1 MTITSKNLAD
11 LTRKDFPMFSQEFSE
26 NEQIIYLDHAATSQK
41 PKVVI
46 DALSNFYSNTNANIH
61 RGVHTLSMES
71 TYLYDEAKDKIAE
84 FINAPN
90 SNSII
95 FTRGTTESLNLIADS
110 WGQSNLKEPDNI
122 VITELEHHS
131 NIVPW
136 QELIKKT
143 KSKLKY
149 IPINSDGTLNLSN
162 INNIITKNTKLVSM
176 THVSNGIG
184 TINNI
189 KEIIKIAKSVGAIT
203 IIDAAQSAPHMPL
216 DVADLDCDF
225 LTFSGHKMLAPTGI
239 GVLYGK
245 KEILEAMPPYQK
257 GGDMILEVTFDK
269 STWNEIPFKFEAGTP
284 NIAGAIGLSAAVKYL
299 MEIGMQNIRE
309 HEIEITKYAYSN
321 LMNINGIEILGP
333 ENIDIRAGLISFNI
347 PDIHPHDLGTF
358 LDSKGIAIRTGHH
371 CAMPLIKKLGSH
383 SSARASFYIYNTN
396 QEIDKFTTEINN
408 SIKYF
413 NNV

>member
-1 MTITSKNLAD
+1 MFDFKTII
-11 LTRKDFPMFSQEFSE
+11 KDFPILNRKI
-26 NEQIIYLDHAATSQK
+26 NEKKLIYFDNAATSQK

-110 WGQSNLKEPDNI
+110 WGQSNLKESDNI

>member
-1 MTITSKNLAD
+1 MQMVNFKTII
-11 LTRKDFPMFSQEFSE
+11 KDFPIL
-26 NEQIIYLDHAATSQK
+26 NRKINDNKLIYFDNAATSQK

-46 DALSNFYSNTNANIH
+46 DTLSNFYSNNNANIH
-61 RGVHTLSMES
+61 RGVHTLSMEA
-71 TYLYDEAKDKIAE
+71 TYLYDESKEKIAE

-90 SNSII
+90 NKSII
-95 FTRGTTESLNLIADS
+95 FTKGTTESINLIADS
-110 WGQSNLKEPDNI
+110 WGQSNLKESDNI

-143 KSKLKY
+143 KSKLQY
-149 IPINSDGTLNLSN
+149 IPINSDGTLNLTN
-162 INNIITKNTKLVSM
+162 INNIITKNTKIVSM

-189 KEIIKIAKSVGAIT
+189 KEIIKIAKSVGAKT
-203 IIDAAQSAPHMPL
+203 IIDAAQSVPHMPI
-216 DVADLDCDF
+216 DVSDLDCDF
-225 LTFSGHKMLAPTGI
+225 LAFSGHKMLAPTGI

-245 KEILEAMPPYQK
+245 KELLESMPPYQK
-257 GGDMILEVTFDK
+257 GGDMILEVTYDK

-284 NIAGAIGLSAAVKYL
+284 NIAGAVGLSAATKYL

-321 LMNINGIEILGP
+321 LMNIDGIEILGP
-333 ENIDIRAGLISFNI
+333 EDIDIRAGLISFNI
-347 PDIHPHDLGTF
+347 PNIHPHDLGTF

-396 QEIDKFTTEINN
+396 KEVDKFTTEINN

>member
-1 MTITSKNLAD
+1 MQMVDFKTII
-11 LTRKDFPMFSQEFSE
+11 KDFPIL
-26 NEQIIYLDHAATSQK
+26 NRKINDNKLIYFDNAATSQK

-46 DALSNFYSNTNANIH
+46 DTLSNFYSNNNANIH

-71 TYLYDEAKDKIAE
+71 TYLYDEAKEKIAE

-95 FTRGTTESLNLIADS
+95 FTRGTTESINLIADS
-110 WGQSNLKEPDNI
+110 WGQSNLKESDNI

-143 KSKLKY
+143 KSKLQY
-149 IPINSDGTLNLSN
+149 IPINSDGTLNLTN
-162 INNIITKNTKLVSM
+162 INNIITKNTKIVSM

-189 KEIIKIAKSVGAIT
+189 KEIIKIAKSVDAKT
-203 IIDAAQSAPHMPL
+203 VIDAAQSVPHMPI
-216 DVADLDCDF
+216 DVSDLDCDF
-225 LTFSGHKMLAPTGI
+225 LAFSGHKMLAPTGI

-245 KEILEAMPPYQK
+245 KELLESMPPYQK
-257 GGDMILEVTFDK
+257 GGDMILEVTYDK

-284 NIAGAIGLSAAVKYL
+284 NIAGAVGLSAATKYL
-299 MEIGMQNIRE
+299 MGIGMQNIRE
-309 HEIEITKYAYSN
+309 HEIEITKYAYNN
-321 LMNINGIEILGP
+321 LMNIDGIEILGP
-333 ENIDIRAGLISFNI
+333 EDIDIRAGLISFNI
-347 PDIHPHDLGTF
+347 PNIHPHDLGTF

-396 QEIDKFTTEINN
+396 KEVDKFTTEINN

>member
-1 MTITSKNLAD
+1 MQMVDFKTII
-11 LTRKDFPMFSQEFSE
+11 KDFPILNRRINE
-26 NEQIIYLDHAATSQK
+26 NKLIYFDNAATSQK

-46 DALSNFYSNTNANIH
+46 DTLSDFYSNNNANIH

-71 TYLYDEAKDKIAE
+71 TYLYDEAKEKIAE

-110 WGQSNLKEPDNI
+110 WGQTNLKESDNI

-143 KSKLKY
+143 KSKLRY
-149 IPINSDGTLNLSN
+149 IPINSDGTLNMSN

-176 THVSNGIG
+176 AHISNGIG

-189 KEIIKIAKSVGAIT
+189 KEIIKIAKSVGAT
-203 IIDAAQSAPHMPL
+203 TVIDAAQSVPHMPI
-216 DVADLDCDF
+216 DVLDLDCDF
-225 LTFSGHKMLAPTGI
+225 LAFSGHKMLAPTGI

-245 KEILEAMPPYQK
+245 KELLESMPPYQK
-257 GGDMILEVTFDK
+257 GGDMILEVTYDK

-284 NIAGAIGLSAAVKYL
+284 NIAGAIGLGAATNYL
-299 MEIGMQNIRE
+299 MEIGMQNIRD
-309 HEIEITKYAYSN
+309 HEIEITKYAYNN
-321 LMNINGIEILGP
+321 LMNIDGIEILGP

-347 PDIHPHDLGTF
+347 PNIHPHDLGTF

-371 CAMPLIKKLGSH
+371 CAMPLIKKLGRH

-396 QEIDKFTTEINN
+396 HEVDKFTAEINN

>member
-1 MTITSKNLAD
+1 MYK
-11 LTRKDFPMFSQEFSE
+11 RQ
-26 NEQIIYLDHAATSQK
+26 
-41 PKVVI
+41 VVI

-110 WGQSNLKEPDNI
+110 WGQSNLKETDNI

>member
-1 MTITSKNLAD
+1 MQMVDFKTII
-11 LTRKDFPMFSQEFSE
+11 KDFPILKRRINE
-26 NEQIIYLDHAATSQK
+26 NKLIYFDNAATSQK

-46 DALSNFYSNTNANIH
+46 DTLSNFYSNNNANIH
-61 RGVHTLSMES
+61 RGVHTLSMEA
-71 TYLYDEAKDKIAE
+71 TYLYDEAKEKIAE

-90 SNSII
+90 NNSII

-110 WGQSNLKEPDNI
+110 WGQSNLKESDSI

-143 KSKLKY
+143 KSKLRY
-149 IPINSDGTLNLSN
+149 IPINTDGTLNLAN
-162 INNIITKNTKLVSM
+162 INNIITKNTKLISM

-189 KEIIKIAKSVGAIT
+189 KKIIKIAKSVGAT
-203 IIDAAQSAPHMPL
+203 TVIDAAQSVPHMPI
-216 DVADLDCDF
+216 DVSDLDCDF

-245 KEILEAMPPYQK
+245 KELLESMPPYQK
-257 GGDMILEVTFDK
+257 GGDMILEVTYDK
-269 STWNEIPFKFEAGTP
+269 ATWNEIPFKFEAGTP
-284 NIAGAIGLSAAVKYL
+284 NIAGAIGLGAATNYL
-299 MEIGMQNIRE
+299 MKIGMQNIRD
-309 HEIEITKYAYSN
+309 HEIEITKYAYNN
-321 LMNINGIEILGP
+321 LMNVDGIEILGP
-333 ENIDIRAGLISFNI
+333 ENTDIRAGLISFNI
-347 PDIHPHDLGTF
+347 PNIHPHDLGTF

-371 CAMPLIKKLGSH
+371 CAMPLIKKLGRH
-383 SSARASFYIYNTN
+383 SSARASFYLYNTN
-396 QEIDKFTTEINN
+396 QEVDKFTAEINN

>member
-1 MTITSKNLAD
+1 MFDFKTII
-11 LTRKDFPMFSQEFSE
+11 KDFPILNRKI
-26 NEQIIYLDHAATSQK
+26 NEKKLIYFDNAATSQK

-347 PDIHPHDLGTF
+347 PDIHPHALGTF

>member
-1 MTITSKNLAD
+1 MFDFKTII
-11 LTRKDFPMFSQEFSE
+11 KDFPILNRRI
-26 NEQIIYLDHAATSQK
+26 NEKKLIYFDNAATSQK

-71 TYLYDEAKDKIAE
+71 TYLYDEAKEKIAE

-95 FTRGTTESLNLIADS
+95 FTRGTTESINLIADS
-110 WGQSNLKEPDNI
+110 WGQSNLKESDNI

-149 IPINSDGTLNLSN
+149 IPINSDGTLNLTN
-162 INNIITKNTKLVSM
+162 INNIITKNTKIVSI

-189 KEIIKIAKSVGAIT
+189 KEIINIAKSNGATT

-245 KEILEAMPPYQK
+245 KELLELMPPYQK
-257 GGDMILEVTFDK
+257 GGDMILEVTYDK

-284 NIAGAIGLSAAVKYL
+284 NIAGAIGLSAATKYL

-309 HEIEITKYAYSN
+309 HEIEITKYAYNN
-321 LMNINGIEILGP
+321 LMNIDGIKILGP

-396 QEIDKFTTEINN
+396 KEIDKFTEEINN

>member
-1 MTITSKNLAD
+1 MFDFKTII
-11 LTRKDFPMFSQEFSE
+11 KDFPILNRKI
-26 NEQIIYLDHAATSQK
+26 NEKKLIYFDNAATSQK

-284 NIAGAIGLSAAVKYL
+284 NIAGAIGLSAAAKYL

-396 QEIDKFTTEINN
+396 QEIDKFTTELNN

>member
-1 MTITSKNLAD
+1 MQMVDFKTII
-11 LTRKDFPMFSQEFSE
+11 KDFPILKRRINE
-26 NEQIIYLDHAATSQK
+26 NKLIYFDNAATSQK

-46 DALSNFYSNTNANIH
+46 DTLSNFYSNNNANIH
-61 RGVHTLSMES
+61 RGVHTLSMEA
-71 TYLYDEAKDKIAE
+71 TYLYDEAKEKIAE

-90 SNSII
+90 NNSII

-110 WGQSNLKEPDNI
+110 WGQSNLKESDTI

-143 KSKLKY
+143 KSKLRY
-149 IPINSDGTLNLSN
+149 IPINTDGTLNLAN
-162 INNIITKNTKLVSM
+162 INNIITKNTKLISM

-189 KEIIKIAKSVGAIT
+189 KKIIKIAKSVGAT
-203 IIDAAQSAPHMPL
+203 TVIDAAQSVPHMPI
-216 DVADLDCDF
+216 DVSDLDCDF

-245 KEILEAMPPYQK
+245 KELLEAMPPYQK
-257 GGDMILEVTFDK
+257 GGDMILEVTYDK
-269 STWNEIPFKFEAGTP
+269 ATWNEIPFKFEAGTP
-284 NIAGAIGLSAAVKYL
+284 NIAGAIGLSAATNYL
-299 MEIGMQNIRE
+299 MKIGMQNIRD
-309 HEIEITKYAYSN
+309 HEIEITKYAYNN
-321 LMNINGIEILGP
+321 LMNIDGIEILGP

-347 PDIHPHDLGTF
+347 PNIHPHDLGTF

-371 CAMPLIKKLGSH
+371 CAMPLIKKLGRH

-396 QEIDKFTTEINN
+396 HEVDKFTAEINN

>member
-1 MTITSKNLAD
+1 MQMFDFKTII
-11 LTRKDFPMFSQEFSE
+11 KDFPILKRRINE
-26 NEQIIYLDHAATSQK
+26 NKLIYFDNAATSQK

-46 DALSNFYSNTNANIH
+46 DTLSNFYSNNNANIH
-61 RGVHTLSMES
+61 RGVHTLSMEA

-90 SNSII
+90 NNSII

-110 WGQSNLKEPDNI
+110 WGQSNLKESDSI

-143 KSKLKY
+143 KSKLRY
-149 IPINSDGTLNLSN
+149 IPINTDGTLNLAN
-162 INNIITKNTKLVSM
+162 INNIITKNTKLISM

-189 KEIIKIAKSVGAIT
+189 KKIIKIAKSVGAT
-203 IIDAAQSAPHMPL
+203 TVIDAAQSVPHMPI
-216 DVADLDCDF
+216 DVSDLDCDF

-245 KEILEAMPPYQK
+245 KELLESMPPYQK
-257 GGDMILEVTFDK
+257 GGDMILEVTYDK
-269 STWNEIPFKFEAGTP
+269 ATWNEIPFKFEAGTP
-284 NIAGAIGLSAAVKYL
+284 NIAGAIGLGAATNYL
-299 MEIGMQNIRE
+299 MKIGMQNIRD
-309 HEIEITKYAYSN
+309 HEIEITKYAYNN
-321 LMNINGIEILGP
+321 LMNVDGIEILGP
-333 ENIDIRAGLISFNI
+333 ENTDIRAGLISFNI
-347 PDIHPHDLGTF
+347 PNIHPHDLGTF

-371 CAMPLIKKLGSH
+371 CAMPLIKKLGRH
-383 SSARASFYIYNTN
+383 SSARASFYLYNTN
-396 QEIDKFTTEINN
+396 HEVDKFTAEINN

>member
-1 MTITSKNLAD
+1 MFDFKTII
-11 LTRKDFPMFSQEFSE
+11 KDFPILNRRINE
-26 NEQIIYLDHAATSQK
+26 NKLIYFDNAATSQK

-71 TYLYDEAKDKIAE
+71 TYLYDEAKEKIAE

-95 FTRGTTESLNLIADS
+95 FTRGTTESINLIEDS
-110 WGQSNLKEPDNI
+110 WGQSNLKESDNI

-149 IPINSDGTLNLSN
+149 IPINGDGTLNLTN
-162 INNIITKNTKLVSM
+162 INNIITKNTKIVSI

-189 KEIIKIAKSVGAIT
+189 KEIINIAKSNGATT

-216 DVADLDCDF
+216 DVTDLDCDF

-245 KEILEAMPPYQK
+245 KELLESMPPYQK
-257 GGDMILEVTFDK
+257 GGDMILEVTYDK

-284 NIAGAIGLSAAVKYL
+284 NIAGAIGLSAATKYL

-309 HEIEITKYAYSN
+309 HEIEITKYAYNN
-321 LMNINGIEILGP
+321 LMNIDGIEILGP
-333 ENIDIRAGLISFNI
+333 ENIDIRAGLISYNI

>member
-1 MTITSKNLAD
+1 
-11 LTRKDFPMFSQEFSE
+11 
-26 NEQIIYLDHAATSQK
+26 
-41 PKVVI
+41 
-46 DALSNFYSNTNANIH
+46 
-61 RGVHTLSMES
+61 
-71 TYLYDEAKDKIAE
+71 
-84 FINAPN
+84 
-90 SNSII
+90 
-95 FTRGTTESLNLIADS
+95 
-110 WGQSNLKEPDNI
+110 
-122 VITELEHHS
+122 
-131 NIVPW
+131 
-136 QELIKKT
+136 
-143 KSKLKY
+143 
-149 IPINSDGTLNLSN
+149 
-162 INNIITKNTKLVSM
+162 M

-189 KEIIKIAKSVGAIT
+189 EEIIKIAKSVGAIT

-284 NIAGAIGLSAAVKYL
+284 NIAGAIGLSTAVKYL

-371 CAMPLIKKLGSH
+371 LSLIH
-383 SSARASFYIYNTN
+383 I
-396 QEIDKFTTEINN
+396 
-408 SIKYF
+408 
-413 NNV
+413 

>member
-1 MTITSKNLAD
+1 MQMVDFKTII
-11 LTRKDFPMFSQEFSE
+11 KDFPILKRRINE
-26 NEQIIYLDHAATSQK
+26 NKLIYFDNAATSQK

-46 DALSNFYSNTNANIH
+46 DTLSNFYSNNNANIH
-61 RGVHTLSMES
+61 RGVHTLSMEA
-71 TYLYDEAKDKIAE
+71 TYLYDEAKEKIAE

-90 SNSII
+90 NNSII

-110 WGQSNLKEPDNI
+110 WGQSNLKESDTI

-143 KSKLKY
+143 KSKLRY
-149 IPINSDGTLNLSN
+149 IPINPDGTLNLAN
-162 INNIITKNTKLVSM
+162 INNIITKNTKLISM

-189 KEIIKIAKSVGAIT
+189 KKIIKIAKSVGAT
-203 IIDAAQSAPHMPL
+203 TVIDAAQSVPHMPI
-216 DVADLDCDF
+216 DVSDLDCDF

-245 KEILEAMPPYQK
+245 KELLESMPPYQK
-257 GGDMILEVTFDK
+257 GGDMILEVTYDK
-269 STWNEIPFKFEAGTP
+269 ATWNEIPFKFEAGTP
-284 NIAGAIGLSAAVKYL
+284 NIAGAIGLGAATNYL
-299 MEIGMQNIRE
+299 MKIGMQNIRD
-309 HEIEITKYAYSN
+309 HEIEITKYAYNN
-321 LMNINGIEILGP
+321 LMNVDGIEILGP

-347 PDIHPHDLGTF
+347 PNIHPHDLGTF

-371 CAMPLIKKLGSH
+371 CAMPLIKKLG
-383 SSARASFYIYNTN
+383 
-396 QEIDKFTTEINN
+396 
-408 SIKYF
+408 
-413 NNV
+413 

>member
-1 MTITSKNLAD
+1 MQMVDFKTII
-11 LTRKDFPMFSQEFSE
+11 KDFPIL
-26 NEQIIYLDHAATSQK
+26 NRKINDNKLIYFDNAATSQK

-46 DALSNFYSNTNANIH
+46 DTLSNFYSNNNANIH

-71 TYLYDEAKDKIAE
+71 TYLYDEAKEKVAE

-95 FTRGTTESLNLIADS
+95 FTRGTTESINLIADS
-110 WGQSNLKEPDNI
+110 WGQSNLKESDNI

-143 KSKLKY
+143 KSKLQY
-149 IPINSDGTLNLSN
+149 IPINSDGTLNLTN
-162 INNIITKNTKLVSM
+162 INNIITKNTKIVSM

-189 KEIIKIAKSVGAIT
+189 KEIIKIAKSVDAKT
-203 IIDAAQSAPHMPL
+203 VIDAAQSVPHMPI
-216 DVADLDCDF
+216 DVSDLDCDF
-225 LTFSGHKMLAPTGI
+225 LAFSGHKMLAPTGI

-245 KEILEAMPPYQK
+245 KELLESMPPYQK
-257 GGDMILEVTFDK
+257 GGDMILEVTYDK

-284 NIAGAIGLSAAVKYL
+284 NIAGAVGLSAAIKYL

-309 HEIEITKYAYSN
+309 HEIEITKYAYNN
-321 LMNINGIEILGP
+321 LMNIDGIEILGP
-333 ENIDIRAGLISFNI
+333 EDIDIRAGLISFNI
-347 PDIHPHDLGTF
+347 PNIHPHDLGTF

-383 SSARASFYIYNTN
+383 SSARASFYIYNRN
-396 QEIDKFTTEINN
+396 KEVDKFTTEINN

>member
-1 MTITSKNLAD
+1 MNWITKIIKAGEKIKTAFHERASKEDIAKSDWTSCCRGPILKKDLEQNLWVCPD
-11 LTRKDFPMFSQEFSE
+11 CNKHHRIKPSQRFDILFGKNNYEVFKTPIPKDDPLNWTDSKPYKER
-26 NEQIIYLDHAATSQK
+26 LKAA
-41 PKVVI
+41 
-46 DALSNFYSNTNANIH
+46 
-61 RGVHTLSMES
+61 R
-71 TYLYDEAKDKIAE
+71 
-84 FINAPN
+84 
-90 SNSII
+90 
-95 FTRGTTESLNLIADS
+95 
-110 WGQSNLKEPDNI
+110 
-122 VITELEHHS
+122 
-131 NIVPW
+131 
-136 QELIKKT
+136 KKT
-143 KSKLKY
+143 
-149 IPINSDGTLNLSN
+149 GMECGMM
-162 INNIITKNTKLVSM
+162 V
-176 THVSNGIG
+176 VCG

-203 IIDAAQSAPHMPL
+203 IIDAAQSALHMPL
-216 DVADLDCDF
+216 DVIDLDCDF
-225 LTFSGHKMLAPTGI
+225 LTFSGHKMLGPTGI

>member
-1 MTITSKNLAD
+1 MQMVDFKTII
-11 LTRKDFPMFSQEFSE
+11 KDFPILKRRINE
-26 NEQIIYLDHAATSQK
+26 NKLIYFDNAATSQK

-46 DALSNFYSNTNANIH
+46 DTLSNFYSNNNANIH
-61 RGVHTLSMES
+61 RGVHTLSMEA
-71 TYLYDEAKDKIAE
+71 TYLYDEAKEKIAE

-90 SNSII
+90 NNSII

-110 WGQSNLKEPDNI
+110 WGQSNLKESNSI

-143 KSKLKY
+143 KSKLRY
-149 IPINSDGTLNLSN
+149 IPINTDGTLNLAN
-162 INNIITKNTKLVSM
+162 INNIITKNTKLISM

-189 KEIIKIAKSVGAIT
+189 KKIIKIAKSVGAT
-203 IIDAAQSAPHMPL
+203 TVIDAAQSVPHMPI
-216 DVADLDCDF
+216 DVSDLDCDF

-245 KEILEAMPPYQK
+245 KELLESMPPYQK
-257 GGDMILEVTFDK
+257 GGDMILEVTYDK
-269 STWNEIPFKFEAGTP
+269 ATWNEIPFKFEAGTP
-284 NIAGAIGLSAAVKYL
+284 NIAGAIGLGAATNYL
-299 MEIGMQNIRE
+299 MKIGMQNIRD
-309 HEIEITKYAYSN
+309 HEIEITKYAYNN
-321 LMNINGIEILGP
+321 LMNVDGIEILGP

-347 PDIHPHDLGTF
+347 PNIHPHDLGTF

-371 CAMPLIKKLGSH
+371 CAMPLIKKLGRH
-383 SSARASFYIYNTN
+383 SSARASFYLYNTN
-396 QEIDKFTTEINN
+396 HEVDKFTAEINN

>member
-1 MTITSKNLAD
+1 MFDFKTII
-11 LTRKDFPMFSQEFSE
+11 KDFPILNRKI
-26 NEQIIYLDHAATSQK
+26 NEKKLIYFDNAATSQK

-284 NIAGAIGLSAAVKYL
+284 NIAGAIGLSAATKYL
-299 MEIGMQNIRE
+299 MDIGMQNIRE
-309 HEIEITKYAYSN
+309 HEIEITKYAYNN

>member
-1 MTITSKNLAD
+1 MFDFKTII
-11 LTRKDFPMFSQEFSE
+11 KDFPILNRRINE
-26 NEQIIYLDHAATSQK
+26 NKLIYFDNAATSQK

-71 TYLYDEAKDKIAE
+71 TYLYDEAKEKIAE

-95 FTRGTTESLNLIADS
+95 FTRGTTESINLIADS
-110 WGQSNLKEPDNI
+110 WGQSNLKESDNI

-149 IPINSDGTLNLSN
+149 IPINGDGTLNLTN
-162 INNIITKNTKLVSM
+162 INNIITKNTKIVSI

-189 KEIIKIAKSVGAIT
+189 KEIINIAKSNGATT

-216 DVADLDCDF
+216 DVTDLDCDF

-245 KEILEAMPPYQK
+245 KELLESMPPYQK
-257 GGDMILEVTFDK
+257 GGDMILEVTYDK

-284 NIAGAIGLSAAVKYL
+284 NIAGAIGLSAATKYL

-309 HEIEITKYAYSN
+309 HEIEITKYAYNN
-321 LMNINGIEILGP
+321 LMNIDGIEILGP

-396 QEIDKFTTEINN
+396 KEIDKFTEEINN

>member
-1 MTITSKNLAD
+1 MQMVDFKTII
-11 LTRKDFPMFSQEFSE
+11 KDFPIL
-26 NEQIIYLDHAATSQK
+26 NRKINDNKLIYFDNAATSQK

-46 DALSNFYSNTNANIH
+46 DTLSNFYSNNNANIH

-71 TYLYDEAKDKIAE
+71 TYLYDEAKEKVAE

-95 FTRGTTESLNLIADS
+95 FTRGTTESINLIADS
-110 WGQSNLKEPDNI
+110 WGQSNLKESDNI

-143 KSKLKY
+143 KSKLQY
-149 IPINSDGTLNLSN
+149 IPINSDGTLNLTN
-162 INNIITKNTKLVSM
+162 INNIITKNTKIVSM

-189 KEIIKIAKSVGAIT
+189 KEIIKIAKSVGAKT
-203 IIDAAQSAPHMPL
+203 VIDAAQSVPHMPI
-216 DVADLDCDF
+216 DVSDLDCDF
-225 LTFSGHKMLAPTGI
+225 LAFSGHKMLAPTGI

-245 KEILEAMPPYQK
+245 KELLESMPPYQK
-257 GGDMILEVTFDK
+257 GGDMILEVTYDK

-284 NIAGAIGLSAAVKYL
+284 NIAGAVGLSAATKYL

-309 HEIEITKYAYSN
+309 HEIEITKYAYNN
-321 LMNINGIEILGP
+321 LMNIDGIEILGP
-333 ENIDIRAGLISFNI
+333 EDIDIRAGLISFNI
-347 PDIHPHDLGTF
+347 PNIHPHDLGTF

-396 QEIDKFTTEINN
+396 KEVDKFTTEINN

>member
-1 MTITSKNLAD
+1 MFDFKKII
-11 LTRKDFPMFSQEFSE
+11 KDFPILNRTINQKKL
-26 NEQIIYLDHAATSQK
+26 IYFDNAATSQK
-41 PKVVI
+41 PKIVI
-46 DALSNFYSNTNANIH
+46 DALSNFYSNNNANIH

-71 TYLYDEAKDKIAE
+71 TYLYDEAKEKIAE

-90 SNSII
+90 SNSIV
-95 FTRGTTESLNLIADS
+95 FTRGTTESINLIADS
-110 WGQSNLKEPDNI
+110 WGQSTLKESDNI

-149 IPINSDGTLNLSN
+149 IPINSDGTLNLTN
-162 INNIITKNTKLVSM
+162 INNIITKNTKIVSI

-189 KEIIKIAKSVGAIT
+189 KEIINVAKSIGATT

-245 KEILEAMPPYQK
+245 KELLESMPPYQK
-257 GGDMILEVTFDK
+257 GGDMILEVTYDK

-284 NIAGAIGLSAAVKYL
+284 NISGAVGLGAATKYL

-309 HEIEITKYAYSN
+309 HEIEITKYAYNN
-321 LMNINGIEILGP
+321 LMNIDGIEILGP

-396 QEIDKFTTEINN
+396 KEIDKFTEEINN

>member
-1 MTITSKNLAD
+1 MFDFKTII
-11 LTRKDFPMFSQEFSE
+11 KDFPILNRKI
-26 NEQIIYLDHAATSQK
+26 NEKKLIYFDNAATSQK

-371 CAMPLIKKLGSH
+371 CAKPLIKKLGSH

>member
-1 MTITSKNLAD
+1 MFDFKTII
-11 LTRKDFPMFSQEFSE
+11 KDFPILNRRI
-26 NEQIIYLDHAATSQK
+26 NEKKLIYFDNAATSQK

-162 INNIITKNTKLVSM
+162 INTIITKNTKLVSM

-358 LDSKGIAIRTGHH
+358 LDSKGIAIRTGQH

>member
-1 MTITSKNLAD
+1 
-11 LTRKDFPMFSQEFSE
+11 
-26 NEQIIYLDHAATSQK
+26 
-41 PKVVI
+41 
-46 DALSNFYSNTNANIH
+46 
-61 RGVHTLSMES
+61 
-71 TYLYDEAKDKIAE
+71 
-84 FINAPN
+84 
-90 SNSII
+90 
-95 FTRGTTESLNLIADS
+95 
-110 WGQSNLKEPDNI
+110 
-122 VITELEHHS
+122 
-131 NIVPW
+131 
-136 QELIKKT
+136 
-143 KSKLKY
+143 
-149 IPINSDGTLNLSN
+149 
-162 INNIITKNTKLVSM
+162 
-176 THVSNGIG
+176 
-184 TINNI
+184 
-189 KEIIKIAKSVGAIT
+189 
-203 IIDAAQSAPHMPL
+203 MPL

>member
-1 MTITSKNLAD
+1 MQMVDFKTII
-11 LTRKDFPMFSQEFSE
+11 KDFPIL
-26 NEQIIYLDHAATSQK
+26 NRKINDNKLIYFDNAATSQK

-46 DALSNFYSNTNANIH
+46 DTLSNFYSNNNANIH
-61 RGVHTLSMES
+61 RGVHTLSMEA
-71 TYLYDEAKDKIAE
+71 TYLYDESKEKIAE

-95 FTRGTTESLNLIADS
+95 FTRGTTESINLIADS
-110 WGQSNLKEPDNI
+110 WGQSNLKESDNI

-143 KSKLKY
+143 KSKLQY
-149 IPINSDGTLNLSN
+149 IPINSDGTLNLTN
-162 INNIITKNTKLVSM
+162 INNIITKNTKIVSM

-189 KEIIKIAKSVGAIT
+189 KEIIKIAKSVGAKT
-203 IIDAAQSAPHMPL
+203 IIDAAQSVPHMPI
-216 DVADLDCDF
+216 DVSDLDCDF
-225 LTFSGHKMLAPTGI
+225 LAFSGHKMLAPTGI

-245 KEILEAMPPYQK
+245 KELLESMPPYQK
-257 GGDMILEVTFDK
+257 GGDMILEVTYDK

-284 NIAGAIGLSAAVKYL
+284 NIAGAIGLSAATKYL

-321 LMNINGIEILGP
+321 LMNIDGIEILGP
-333 ENIDIRAGLISFNI
+333 EDIDIRAGLISFNI
-347 PDIHPHDLGTF
+347 PNIHPHDLGTF

-371 CAMPLIKKLGSH
+371 CAMPLIKKLGNH

-396 QEIDKFTTEINN
+396 KEVDKFTTEINN

>member
-1 MTITSKNLAD
+1 MQMVDFKTII
-11 LTRKDFPMFSQEFSE
+11 KDFPIL
-26 NEQIIYLDHAATSQK
+26 NRKINDNKLIYFDNAATSQK

-46 DALSNFYSNTNANIH
+46 DTLSNFYSNNNANIH
-61 RGVHTLSMES
+61 RGVHTLSMEA
-71 TYLYDEAKDKIAE
+71 TYLYDESKEKIAE

-95 FTRGTTESLNLIADS
+95 FTRGTTESINLIADS
-110 WGQSNLKEPDNI
+110 WGQSNLKESDNI

-143 KSKLKY
+143 KSKLQY
-149 IPINSDGTLNLSN
+149 IPINSDGTLNLTN
-162 INNIITKNTKLVSM
+162 INNIITKNTKIVSM

-189 KEIIKIAKSVGAIT
+189 KEIIKIAKSVGAKT
-203 IIDAAQSAPHMPL
+203 VIDAAQSVPHMPI
-216 DVADLDCDF
+216 DVSDLDCDF
-225 LTFSGHKMLAPTGI
+225 LAFSGHKMLAPTGI

-245 KEILEAMPPYQK
+245 KELLESMPPYQK
-257 GGDMILEVTFDK
+257 GGDMILEVTYDK

-284 NIAGAIGLSAAVKYL
+284 NIAGAVGLSAATKYL

-321 LMNINGIEILGP
+321 LMNIDGIEILGP
-333 ENIDIRAGLISFNI
+333 EDIDIRAGLISFNI
-347 PDIHPHDLGTF
+347 PNIHPHDLGTF

-396 QEIDKFTTEINN
+396 KEVDKFTTEINN

>member
-1 MTITSKNLAD
+1 MFDFKTII
-11 LTRKDFPMFSQEFSE
+11 KDFPILNRKI
-26 NEQIIYLDHAATSQK
+26 NEKKLIYFDNAATSQK

-245 KEILEAMPPYQK
+245 KEILEVMPPYQK

-284 NIAGAIGLSAAVKYL
+284 NIAGAIGLSTAVKYL

>member
-1 MTITSKNLAD
+1 MFDFKTII
-11 LTRKDFPMFSQEFSE
+11 KDFPILNRKI
-26 NEQIIYLDHAATSQK
+26 NEKKLIYFDNAATSQK

-90 SNSII
+90 SNAII

-110 WGQSNLKEPDNI
+110 WGQSNLKESDNI